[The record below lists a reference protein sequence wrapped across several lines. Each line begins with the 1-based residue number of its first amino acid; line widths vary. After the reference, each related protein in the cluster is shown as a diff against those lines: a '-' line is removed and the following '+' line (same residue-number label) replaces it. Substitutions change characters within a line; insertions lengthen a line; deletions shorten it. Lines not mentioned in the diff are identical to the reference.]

1 MGLLLSGIGSV
12 RQGNF
17 TPDFEIQ
24 VLCDIFLIAKCNHMA
39 LFVLAVNKGLCATF
53 RTILVFVCLLPHLL
67 PFPATAYLREKIIFL
82 HNPQHS
88 FGIAENILF
97 FQP

>member
-53 RTILVFVCLLPHLL
+53 RTVLVVVCLVHKQPIHAQLFKCYH
-67 PFPATAYLREKIIFL
+67 IIL
-82 HNPQHS
+82 AALV
-88 FGIAENILF
+88 I
-97 FQP
+97 

>member
-53 RTILVFVCLLPHLL
+53 RTIFVIVCLVDKYTVNTEFFKRYHVV
-67 PFPATAYLREKIIFL
+67 FP
-82 HNPQHS
+82 
-88 FGIAENILF
+88 
-97 FQP
+97 

>member
-53 RTILVFVCLLPHLL
+53 RTILERMASVHKQPVYTQLL
-67 PFPATAYLREKIIFL
+67 KGNDIIFL
-82 HNPQHS
+82 VSGKELVQS
-88 FGIAENILF
+88 G
-97 FQP
+97 FQ

>member
-53 RTILVFVCLLPHLL
+53 RTVLEIVCFIDHEGVCTQFLKSHHII
-67 PFPATAYLREKIIFL
+67 PFRGV
-82 HNPQHS
+82 Q
-88 FGIAENILF
+88 
-97 FQP
+97 

>member
-53 RTILVFVCLLPHLL
+53 RTVFVVVGFIDKEAVNAQFFKCDHIIL
-67 PFPATAYLREKIIFL
+67 TALVVQL
-82 HNPQHS
+82 C
-88 FGIAENILF
+88 
-97 FQP
+97 

>member
-53 RTILVFVCLLPHLL
+53 RTIFKPMCLVHKQLIHAQFLKSDH
-67 PFPATAYLREKIIFL
+67 IIL
-82 HNPQHS
+82 AALV
-88 FGIAENILF
+88 I
-97 FQP
+97 

>member
-53 RTILVFVCLLPHLL
+53 RTIFIIMALVHEKPVHTKLLKGH
-67 PFPATAYLREKIIFL
+67 YIIF
-82 HNPQHS
+82 P
-88 FGIAENILF
+88 
-97 FQP
+97 